1 MQLTIRD
8 GRSRSTCRAAHY
20 PAART
25 AALLAPYKRQI
36 ALALLLLLLAASST
50 LALPY
55 AVRLLVDQGLALPAG
70 TELATRLVAI
80 RNQFGLMFLVAVALG
95 IFTAGRFFMVTWI
108 GERVTTD
115 LRRAVYSHVLTQSPQ
130 FFETLKTGEVLS
142 RLTTDTTV
150 IQNAVGS
157 SVSMGLRNAVL
168 FIGGMAMLIAT
179 SPRLMLT
186 VVGIIVLVVA
196 PAMLIGGR
204 VRRLSR
210 ASQDRMADSSAIAG
224 EVLNAVPIVQS
235 FTQEGAETRKFSVA
249 NERAFATSIR
259 RTGTRALLTAF
270 LIVGIFGALLYGLY
284 GGVQSVLAGKITAGE
299 LSQTALYIML
309 VAGSVAVLAEV
320 WGELLRASGA
330 TERLMEL
337 LTLQTPIADPS
348 APVALPKAMGGT
360 RVTFENVA
368 FSYPSRPQ
376 QRVLDEFSLTIEPG
390 QTVALVGP
398 SGAGKTTVFQLVQRF
413 YDISSGHLLIDG
425 VDVRNVR
432 LADLRHG
439 IALVPQEAVV
449 FSGSVL
455 DNIRYGRPAA
465 SEDEARAAARAARV
479 EEFVLRLPEGYATE
493 VGERGL
499 RLSGGQRQRLAIAR
513 AILKDAPLLLLDEA
527 TSALDAESER
537 AVQSALETAMRGRT
551 TIVIAHRLA
560 TVQRADRIFVLDH
573 GRIIDSGTPCGTDR
587 TRWLVCPAGRV
598 AVRLSLTP
606 LSLESA
612 NAAGNFNPVRR
623 LHAPCVRAWRRQ
635 DRPHRHRYALV
646 VRLPDALRPGGRFSV
661 GHDQEAAPAL
671 DHSRAALVPAG
682 LEQRCL
688 SAREQGHDL
697 GRVGARGRRTR
708 PGVWRAVALMANAGR
723 RCDRSDC
730 SDPAADPDQSGF
742 APTHRFGLERQRHPA
757 DGSAAL
763 PPAVPVLCSRRPV
776 ELSDSTSAVVTSFS
790 AFPSTSRVMR
800 C

>member
-1 MQLTIRD
+1 M
-8 GRSRSTCRAAHY
+8 AEAV
-20 PAART
+20 PAPRRLKPLRG
-25 AALLAPYKRQI
+25 LLPFIAPYKRQI
-36 ALALLLLLLAASST
+36 ALALLFLLLAASAT
-50 LALPY
+50 LAMPY

-70 TELATRLVAI
+70 SELGDKLVAI
-80 RNQFGLMFLVAVALG
+80 RSHFGLLFGVAVGLG
-95 IFTAGRFFMVTWI
+95 VFTAARFFMVTWI
-108 GERVTTD
+108 GERVTAD
-115 LRRAVYSHVLTQSPQ
+115 LRQAVYAHVLTQSPQ

-150 IQNAVGS
+150 IQSAVGS

-168 FIGGMAMLIAT
+168 FVGGIAMLIAT

-224 EVLNAVPIVQS
+224 EVLNAVPVVQS
-235 FTQEGAETRKFSVA
+235 FTQETTETRKFSDA

-270 LIVGIFGALLYGLY
+270 LIVGIFGSLLYGLY
-284 GGVQSVLAGKITAGE
+284 GGVQAVMAGRITAGE
-299 LSQTALYIML
+299 LSQTALYIMV

-337 LTLQTPIADPS
+337 LGTQSPIATP
-348 APVALPKAMGGT
+348 ARPRVLPRTHGGM
-360 RVTFENVA
+360 RVVFGGVR

-376 QRVLDEFSLTIEPG
+376 HAVLADFSLAVEPG

-398 SGAGKTTVFQLVQRF
+398 SGAGKSTVFQLLQRF
-413 YDISSGHLLIDG
+413 YDIEGGSLRVDG
-425 VDVRNVR
+425 IDVRE
-432 LADLRHG
+432 LALDDLRRH
-439 IALVPQEAVV
+439 IAVVPQEATI

-455 DNIRYGRPAA
+455 DNIRYGRPDA
-465 SEDEARAAARAARV
+465 SEDEARSAARAARV
-479 EEFVLRLPEGYATE
+479 EDFVLRLPDGYNTE

-573 GRIIDSGTPCGTDR
+573 GGIVDAGTHAELIARGG
-587 TRWLVCPAGRV
+587 LYGR
-598 AVRLSLTP
+598 L
-606 LSLESA
+606 
-612 NAAGNFNPVRR
+612 
-623 LHAPCVRAWRRQ
+623 
-635 DRPHRHRYALV
+635 
-646 VRLPDALRPGGRFSV
+646 
-661 GHDQEAAPAL
+661 
-671 DHSRAALVPAG
+671 AAL
-682 LEQRCL
+682 Q
-688 SAREQGHDL
+688 
-697 GRVGARGRRTR
+697 
-708 PGVWRAVALMANAGR
+708 
-723 RCDRSDC
+723 
-730 SDPAADPDQSGF
+730 
-742 APTHRFGLERQRHPA
+742 
-757 DGSAAL
+757 
-763 PPAVPVLCSRRPV
+763 
-776 ELSDSTSAVVTSFS
+776 FS
-790 AFPSTSRVMR
+790 A
-800 C
+800 

>member
-1 MQLTIRD
+1 M
-8 GRSRSTCRAAHY
+8 AEAV
-20 PAART
+20 PAPRRLKPLRG
-25 AALLAPYKRQI
+25 LLPFIVPYKRQI
-36 ALALLLLLLAASST
+36 ALALLFLLLAASAT
-50 LALPY
+50 LAMPY

-70 TELATRLVAI
+70 SELGDKLVAI
-80 RNQFGLMFLVAVALG
+80 RSHFGLLFGVAVGLG
-95 IFTAGRFFMVTWI
+95 IFTAARFFMVTWI
-108 GERVTTD
+108 GERVTAD
-115 LRRAVYSHVLTQSPQ
+115 LRQAVYAHVLTQSPQ

-150 IQNAVGS
+150 IQSAVGS

-168 FIGGMAMLIAT
+168 FVGGIAMLIAT

-224 EVLNAVPIVQS
+224 EVLNAVPVVQS
-235 FTQEGAETRKFSVA
+235 FTQETTETRKFSDA

-270 LIVGIFGALLYGLY
+270 LIVGIFGSLLYGLY
-284 GGVQSVLAGKITAGE
+284 GGVQAVLAGRITAGE
-299 LSQTALYIML
+299 LSQTALYIMV

-337 LTLQTPIADPS
+337 LGTQSPIATP
-348 APVALPKAMGGT
+348 ARPGALPRTHGGM
-360 RVTFENVA
+360 RVSFESVR

-376 QRVLDEFSLTIEPG
+376 HAVLADFSLAIEPG

-398 SGAGKTTVFQLVQRF
+398 SGAGKSTVFQLLQRF
-413 YDISSGHLLIDG
+413 YDIEGGSLRVDG
-425 VDVRNVR
+425 VDVRE
-432 LADLRHG
+432 LALDDLRRH
-439 IALVPQEAVV
+439 IAVVPQEATI

-455 DNIRYGRPAA
+455 DNIRYGRPDA

-479 EEFVLRLPEGYATE
+479 EDFVLRLPDGYNTE

-573 GRIIDSGTPCGTDR
+573 GGIVDAGTHAELIARGG
-587 TRWLVCPAGRV
+587 LYGR
-598 AVRLSLTP
+598 L
-606 LSLESA
+606 
-612 NAAGNFNPVRR
+612 
-623 LHAPCVRAWRRQ
+623 
-635 DRPHRHRYALV
+635 
-646 VRLPDALRPGGRFSV
+646 
-661 GHDQEAAPAL
+661 
-671 DHSRAALVPAG
+671 AAL
-682 LEQRCL
+682 Q
-688 SAREQGHDL
+688 
-697 GRVGARGRRTR
+697 
-708 PGVWRAVALMANAGR
+708 
-723 RCDRSDC
+723 
-730 SDPAADPDQSGF
+730 
-742 APTHRFGLERQRHPA
+742 
-757 DGSAAL
+757 
-763 PPAVPVLCSRRPV
+763 
-776 ELSDSTSAVVTSFS
+776 FS
-790 AFPSTSRVMR
+790 A
-800 C
+800 